1 MKWQQYS
8 RREFMLAGMASA
20 AFLCS
25 NRALAKPTDPYKMDI
40 AQASQLVRAG
50 ELSPTE
56 LAESYF
62 ARIAKFDPRLN
73 AFITVTER
81 AALMQARVL
90 ESELAKGIWRGPLHG
105 IPIALKDNIDTAGI
119 RTTAASA
126 VYEDR
131 VPGEDA
137 EVVRRL
143 KNAGAIILGKL
154 NMQEFALGETLTT
167 SRFGRVR
174 NPWDLTRIPG
184 GSSSGP
190 GAAVAARL
198 CAAALGTDTGGSI
211 RIPAALCGV
220 VGLMPTYG
228 LASVRGIIPFSF
240 TLDHVG
246 PMCRT
251 VGDAA
256 LILQA
261 IAGYDPQDIASI
273 EVEIPEYRSAF
284 EREVAGLRLGIP
296 RAMYSKDIDPEIL
309 GAVEEAIGLLSSL
322 TAGTVEV
329 QLPPLPGLLVGRV
342 EIYEYH
348 EDLIKEKRELYGP
361 LTLQLILAGAEIS
374 ATDYVAELQQVKRVR
389 RAIIQVFDHVDLL
402 VTPTVLRLPVT
413 IDEAQTSP
421 QQRALIPNTI
431 PFNYFGIPA
440 LTIPCGFSRSGL
452 PIGVQLCGPALGEL
466 DLLALAHAYQLRTDW
481 HLRSPPLA

>member
-1 MKWQQYS
+1 
-8 RREFMLAGMASA
+8 
-20 AFLCS
+20 
-25 NRALAKPTDPYKMDI
+25 
-40 AQASQLVRAG
+40 
-50 ELSPTE
+50 
-56 LAESYF
+56 
-62 ARIAKFDPRLN
+62 
-73 AFITVTER
+73 
-81 AALMQARVL
+81 
-90 ESELAKGIWRGPLHG
+90 
-105 IPIALKDNIDTAGI
+105 
-119 RTTAASA
+119 
-126 VYEDR
+126 
-131 VPGEDA
+131 
-137 EVVRRL
+137 
-143 KNAGAIILGKL
+143 
-154 NMQEFALGETLTT
+154 
-167 SRFGRVR
+167 VR

-481 HLRSPPLA
+481 HLRLPPLA